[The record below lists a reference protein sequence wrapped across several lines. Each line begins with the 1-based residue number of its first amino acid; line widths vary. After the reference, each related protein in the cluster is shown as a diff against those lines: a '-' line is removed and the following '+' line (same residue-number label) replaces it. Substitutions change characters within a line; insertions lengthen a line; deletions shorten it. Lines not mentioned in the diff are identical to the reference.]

1 MSETKKKQNKI
12 INYFSSS
19 VEELKKVKWPTKN
32 EVLNNTILVVVICIF
47 MAVFLGLLDFGL
59 TRLVA
64 WMVSL
69 TK

>member
-12 INYFSSS
+12 ISYFSSS

-32 EVLNNTILVVVICIF
+32 EVLNNTILVVVICVF

>member
-32 EVLNNTILVVVICIF
+32 EVLNNTILVVVICVF